1 VDVSALEQA
10 TQAWEDSQVKPG
22 VFDLLADS
30 DEDRAAMLSD
40 YTEACLLD
48 VQRLCELAWE
58 RGEVTS
64 GGQAQLPFMTK
75 ER

>member
-1 VDVSALEQA
+1 
-10 TQAWEDSQVKPG
+10 

-30 DEDRAAMLSD
+30 DEDRAAMLSG